1 VISAGFIAVFLTIS
15 PPLHRFFGLSERV
28 FLYSTALWF
37 LTASLT
43 LPPL

>member
-1 VISAGFIAVFLTIS
+1 VLTIS
-15 PPLHRFFGLSERV
+15 PPLRRFFGLAERV
-28 FLYSTALWF
+28 FLYATGLWF